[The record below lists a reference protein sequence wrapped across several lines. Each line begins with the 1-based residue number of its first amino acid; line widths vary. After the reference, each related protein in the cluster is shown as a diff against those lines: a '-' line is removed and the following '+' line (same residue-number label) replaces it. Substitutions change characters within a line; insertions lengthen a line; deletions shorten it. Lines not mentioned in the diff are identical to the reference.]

1 MDSVFG
7 DDISIIAQETLAQGE
22 EEEEEEDWVDSPNT
36 DQSGDMC
43 SASHFALIT
52 AYGDI
57 KERLSVL
64 ERENATLRRRLKVY
78 EIKYPIISEFVDD
91 QNFSPYDSKEN
102 SLLRTEDSQH
112 ELQENQEK
120 EEQLGEMV
128 RACEKMCA
136 ERSELHEELSEMKGL
151 VLTHVAHIQSLEQ
164 QLQMCNEPHPFP
176 GSALS
181 DPDMQYLSLH
191 RGPDMS
197 HVLEHQMSWQAPRS
211 LDLQQDIGAQR
222 RDAELEEARRDLQNA
237 QRREKQLKEDI
248 LHLEEELKQLQEAR
262 EQELVTGQTQREMA
276 WLKEVGD
283 DQVNLALAYTELTE
297 ELYRLRDLTALQSR
311 ILRELLEDQ
320 AGQRQSP
327 PLRHSPCPLRH
338 SPSSLRHS
346 PSSQRRSPVPQCPS
360 PVLQRR
366 SPVPQ
371 SPAHQR
377 LSPVPPSSPSRRSP
391 VPTSCP
397 SPGIAEA
404 SYPKPPTHQ
413 AKASFQ
419 ARRSYSEISET
430 TLYPR
435 APRSLWMPIGTATLP
450 KQRSYNEGYA
460 GSPPTVP
467 CFQDPPQQSSDE
479 DEWSPPSPPSPEPGA
494 VRCASFCAGFPI
506 PDTTNRRMSASY
518 SRAEHAQSWP
528 SINLLME
535 TMDSE
540 VRSCPLC
547 QLAFPVGYP
556 DDVLIKHIDSH
567 LENSKI

>member
-1 MDSVFG
+1 MDSVFS
-7 DDISIIAQETLAQGE
+7 DDISIIAQETLLQ
-22 EEEEEEDWVDSPNT
+22 EEEEDWVDSPNT

-43 SASHFALIT
+43 SASHFALVT

-57 KERLSVL
+57 KERLSAL
-64 ERENATLRRRLKVY
+64 ERENSELRRKLKVY
-78 EIKYPIISEFVDD
+78 EVKFPIISEFEDD
-91 QNFSPYDSKEN
+91 QNFSPYDSKEDA
-102 SLLRTEDSQH
+102 LLRTETSQH
-112 ELQENQEK
+112 ELQKSQENA
-120 EEQLGEMV
+120 EQLGEMV
-128 RACEKMCA
+128 RACAKMCA

-164 QLQMCNEPHPFP
+164 QLQMCTEPHPFP

-191 RGPDMS
+191 HGPDMS
-197 HVLEHQMSWQAPRS
+197 HVLEHPMTWQAPRS
-211 LDLQQDIGAQR
+211 LDLQREVAVQR

-237 QRREKQLKEDI
+237 QCREKQLKEDV
-248 LHLEEELKQLQEAR
+248 LRLEEELKQLQETR

-311 ILRELLEDQ
+311 ILRSLLEEQ
-320 AGQRQSP
+320 AGQRHSP
-327 PLRHSPCPLRH
+327 PHRHSPCPLRH

-346 PSSQRRSPVPQCPS
+346 PSSQRRSPAPQCPS
-360 PVLQRR
+360 PILQRR

-371 SPAHQR
+371 SPVHQR
-377 LSPVPPSSPSRRSP
+377 RSPVPPSSPSRRSP
-391 VPTSCP
+391 VPAPCP
-397 SPGIAEA
+397 PSGGAEV

-419 ARRSYSEISET
+419 ARRSYSEINET

-435 APRSLWMPIGTATLP
+435 APRSLWMPTGTATLP

-460 GSPPTVP
+460 GSPPAIS
-467 CFQDPPQQSSDE
+467 CFPDAPQQSSDE
-479 DEWSPPSPPSPEPGA
+479 EEWSPPSPPSPEPGA

-506 PDTTNRRMSASY
+506 PDMASRRMSASY

-535 TMDSE
+535 TVDSE

>member
-7 DDISIIAQETLAQGE
+7 DDISIIAQETLAQEDE
-22 EEEEEEDWVDSPNT
+22 EEEDDWVDSPNT

-57 KERLSVL
+57 KERLSAL
-64 ERENATLRRRLKVY
+64 ERENATLRRKLKVY
-78 EIKYPIISEFVDD
+78 EIQYPIITEFGDE
-91 QNFSPYDSKEN
+91 QNFSPYDTKEE
-102 SLLRTEDSQH
+102 SLLRNDVSQH
-112 ELQENQEK
+112 EVQNSQEK

-151 VLTHVAHIQSLEQ
+151 VLSHVAHIQSLEQ
-164 QLQMCNEPHPFP
+164 QLQMCAEPHPFP

-191 RGPDMS
+191 HGPDIP
-197 HVLEHQMSWQAPRS
+197 HVLEHPMSWQAPRS
-211 LDLQQDIGAQR
+211 LDLQRDMAAQR
-222 RDAELEEARRDLQNA
+222 RDAELEEAKRDLQNA

-248 LHLEEELKQLQEAR
+248 LRLEEELKQLQETR
-262 EQELVTGQTQREMA
+262 EQELATRHTQREMA

-311 ILRELLEDQ
+311 ILRSLLEEQ
-320 AGQRQSP
+320 TGQRHSP
-327 PLRHSPCPLRH
+327 PHRHSPCQLHH

-360 PVLQRR
+360 PILQRR
-366 SPVPQ
+366 SPAPQ
-371 SPAHQR
+371 SPVHQR
-377 LSPVPPSSPSRRSP
+377 RSPIPPSSPSRRSP
-391 VPTSCP
+391 VPSACP
-397 SPGIAEA
+397 SPVGTDI
-404 SYPKPPTHQ
+404 SYPKPSVHQ

-419 ARRSYSEISET
+419 ARRSYSEISEPAM
-430 TLYPR
+430 YPR
-435 APRSLWMPIGTATLP
+435 KPRSLWMPIGTATLP
-450 KQRSYNEGYA
+450 KQLSYNEGYV
-460 GSPPTVP
+460 GSPSTVP
-467 CFQDPPQQSSDE
+467 CFQEPPQQSSDE

-506 PDTTNRRMSASY
+506 PDAASRRMSASY

-535 TMDSE
+535 TVDSE

>member
-7 DDISIIAQETLAQGE
+7 DDISIIAQETLAQ

-57 KERLSVL
+57 KERLSSL
-64 ERENATLRRRLKVY
+64 ERENATLRRKLKVY
-78 EIKYPIISEFVDD
+78 EIKYPIISEFGDE
-91 QNFSPYDSKEN
+91 NFLPYDDAKED
-102 SLLRTEDSQH
+102 SLLRTEASQH
-112 ELQENQEK
+112 ELQNSQEK
-120 EEQLGEMV
+120 EEQLGEIV

-136 ERSELHEELSEMKGL
+136 ERCELHEELSEMKGL

-164 QLQMCNEPHPFP
+164 QLQMCTEPHPFP
-176 GSALS
+176 GSALTNPS
-181 DPDMQYLSLH
+181 MQYLSLH
-191 RGPDMS
+191 HGPDMS
-197 HVLEHQMSWQAPRS
+197 HVLEHAVNWQAPRS
-211 LDLQQDIGAQR
+211 LDLQRDMASQR

-237 QRREKQLKEDI
+237 QRREKQLKEDV
-248 LHLEEELKQLQEAR
+248 LRLEEALKQLQEAR
-262 EQELVTGQTQREMA
+262 EQELANGQTQREMA

-297 ELYRLRDLTALQSR
+297 ELYRLRDLTALQGR
-311 ILRELLEDQ
+311 ILRSLLEEQ
-320 AGQRQSP
+320 AGQRHSP
-327 PLRHSPCPLRH
+327 PLRHSPCHLRH

-360 PVLQRR
+360 PILQRR

-377 LSPVPPSSPSRRSP
+377 RSPVPPSSPSRRSP
-391 VPTSCP
+391 VPSPCP
-397 SPGIAEA
+397 SPVGTDVP
-404 SYPKPPTHQ
+404 YPKPPAHQ

-419 ARRSYSEISET
+419 ARRSYSEISEPA
-430 TLYPR
+430 LYPR
-435 APRSLWMPIGTATLP
+435 PPRSLWMPAGTSTLP

-460 GSPPTVP
+460 GSPPTIP
-467 CFQDPPQQSSDE
+467 CFREHQQQSSDE

-506 PDTTNRRMSASY
+506 PDAASRRMSASY

-535 TMDSE
+535 TVDSE

>member
-78 EIKYPIISEFVDD
+78 EIKYPIISEFVDG